1 MSHGAEPGDSHKIES
16 MKVNYIVWV
25 WLLAVTLI
33 EVFLA
38 YIKVPIHI
46 MLIALIGLSI
56 FKAALIVSW
65 FMHIK
70 FERRSLVLT
79 LIPALTICILL
90 LNVVFP
96 DSFRLKKMAV
106 NRTEKASHAATEVHP

>member
-1 MSHGAEPGDSHKIES
+1 MSHGREAEGGHKIES

-25 WLLAVTLI
+25 WLLGVTLI

-38 YIKVPIHI
+38 YMKVPIHI
-46 MLIALIGLSI
+46 MLIALIGLSL
-56 FKAALIVSW
+56 FKATLIVSW

-79 LIPALTICILL
+79 LIPAVTVCILL
-90 LNVVFP
+90 LNIVFP

-106 NRTEKASHAATEVHP
+106 NRTEKAAHATEVHH

>member
-1 MSHGAEPGDSHKIES
+1 MR
-16 MKVNYIVWV
+16 VNYIVWV
-25 WLLAVTLI
+25 WLLAVTLL

-46 MLIALIGLSI
+46 MLIALIGLSL
-56 FKAALIVSW
+56 FKATLIVAW

-79 LIPALTICILL
+79 LIPALTACILL
-90 LNVVFP
+90 LNIVFP
-96 DSFRLKKMAV
+96 DSFRLKKMAEH
-106 NRTEKASHAATEVHP
+106 RTEKAAAHAVEAHH